1 MLCVDK
7 GQDDMFGAACKWLTK
22 RTFSVLLRKM
32 RGTRAQLLPRSGGSV
47 KGRVSTVLQEIRATL
62 QLQFFISGPNES
74 LDQPYE
80 AFCCCCSA
88 AQSCPILCDPMDCS
102 IPGFPV
108 LCCLPELAQTHVH
121 WVDDAIQPSH
131 PLSLPSAALNLSQH
145 QGLFHWVI

>member
-32 RGTRAQLLPRSGGSV
+32 RETRAQLLPRSGGSV

-62 QLQFFISGPNES
+62 QLQFFISGPDES

-102 IPGFPV
+102 TSGLPV
-108 LCCLPELAQTHVH
+108 HHQLLEFTKTHIH
-121 WVDDAIQPSH
+121 RAGDAIQSSH
-131 PLSLPSAALNLSQH
+131 PLSSPSSPALKLSQH
-145 QGLFHWVI
+145 QGLFH